1 VTEKK
6 YGGRPRWVLRYE
18 GQELDLIVGR
28 RRNEGFGKEQ
38 NVNMKGSVSQS
49 VNEYER
55 ESKLSFLAQIFSL

>member
-1 VTEKK
+1 MKAKSLT
-6 YGGRPRWVLRYE
+6 
-18 GQELDLIVGR
+18 LIMGR
-28 RRNEGFGKEQ
+28 RKNEGFGEEQ